1 MTGDE
6 LLRET
11 TAYLHEKI
19 PLTRAMGVEVE
30 SYDGGQL
37 VVTAPLEPNHN
48 HIGTAFGGSL
58 NALATLAGYV
68 LLWIELRDRTAHL
81 VIRQSQIQFH
91 RPVRGELRAIC
102 HAPEEPILSDFR
114 ESFARKGKAR
124 LELRAEIFDSG
135 ELAVEYTAT
144 FVAIRSDGSKG

>member
-19 PLTRAMGVEVE
+19 PLTRAMGVEVV
-30 SYDGGQL
+30 SYEGGQL

-91 RPVRGELRAIC
+91 RPVRGELRAVC
-102 HAPEEPILSDFR
+102 QAPEESIMDDFR
-114 ESFARKGKAR
+114 EGFARKGKAR
-124 LELRAEIFDSG
+124 LDLRVEMYEGG

-144 FVAIRSDGSKG
+144 FVAMRSESPKA